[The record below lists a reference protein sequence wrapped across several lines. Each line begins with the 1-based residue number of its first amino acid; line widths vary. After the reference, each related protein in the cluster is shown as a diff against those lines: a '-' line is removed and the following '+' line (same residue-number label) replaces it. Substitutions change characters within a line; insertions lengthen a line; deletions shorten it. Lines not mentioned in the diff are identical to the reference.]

1 MTETTC
7 AGTIQY
13 PNDNRDGI
21 VGPPLASVEI
31 TLRDCLDD
39 DGSPSVLDSEGKPYM
54 SSDYKHKGEHCEN
67 TVLMIPDDSP
77 FPSQMKC
84 SLCCLF
90 WGLAEHQSFPVEFG
104 AVLLGGQVVR
114 DFISVAVAAKDDSK
128 SPYVCLAV
136 NIPRRSLLG
145 APAIH
150 LNVDALWRNG
160 RGQESGG

>member
-1 MTETTC
+1 MGWWWGVRRSWWWGVRRTRGESGGGGVKVVC
-7 AGTIQY
+7 WYLQH
-13 PNDNRDGI
+13 
-21 VGPPLASVEI
+21 ASFEAKFQFAV
-31 TLRDCLDD
+31 
-39 DGSPSVLDSEGKPYM
+39 
-54 SSDYKHKGEHCEN
+54 N
-67 TVLMIPDDSP
+67 TVLTIPNRSP

-84 SLCCLF
+84 SLCCSF
-90 WGLAEHQSFPVEFG
+90 RGLAEHQSFPVEFG

-114 DFISVAVAAKDDSK
+114 DFMSVAVAAKDDSK